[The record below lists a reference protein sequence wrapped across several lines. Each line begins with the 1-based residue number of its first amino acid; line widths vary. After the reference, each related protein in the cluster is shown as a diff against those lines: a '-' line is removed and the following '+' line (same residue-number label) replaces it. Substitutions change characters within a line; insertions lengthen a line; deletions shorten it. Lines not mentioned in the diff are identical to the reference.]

1 MPIEQSRGNKLIVR
15 KMCAPLRLPECL
27 AGVVIG
33 HAVLVPVHSALLG
46 LLVDDE

>member
-1 MPIEQSRGNKLIVR
+1 MPIEQSGGSKLIVR
-15 KMCAPLRLPECL
+15 EMCAPLRLPEHP

-46 LLVDDE
+46 LPVDDG